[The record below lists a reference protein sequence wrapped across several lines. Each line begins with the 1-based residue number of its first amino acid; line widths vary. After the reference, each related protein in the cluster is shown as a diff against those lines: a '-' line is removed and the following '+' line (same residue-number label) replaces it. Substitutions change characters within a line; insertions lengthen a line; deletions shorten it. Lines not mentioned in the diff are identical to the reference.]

1 MNKQQSDITT
11 LNEIYLFFKYALPN
25 IFGLL
30 IYSSAGIVDAVF
42 IGMYAGELNLAA
54 VNIANPVFSFV
65 WGISIMVTIGGA
77 ENKLIKH
84 AIYLQNLL

>member
-30 IYSSAGIVDAVF
+30 IYSSAGIVDAVC
-42 IGMYAGELNLAA
+42 
-54 VNIANPVFSFV
+54 
-65 WGISIMVTIGGA
+65 
-77 ENKLIKH
+77 
-84 AIYLQNLL
+84 